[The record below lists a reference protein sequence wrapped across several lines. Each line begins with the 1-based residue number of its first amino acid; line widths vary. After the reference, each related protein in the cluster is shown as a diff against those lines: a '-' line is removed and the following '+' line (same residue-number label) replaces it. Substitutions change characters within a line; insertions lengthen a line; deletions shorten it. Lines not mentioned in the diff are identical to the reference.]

1 MSILSR
7 MLAGATAALP
17 VGASADSYGKYDS
30 PPYTVEQRIGEI
42 EIRQYAPH
50 ILAEVTVSG
59 DRSGALNRGFQVLA
73 GYIFGGNT
81 SRAKVAMTS
90 PVAQSE
96 RIDMTSPVGQSG
108 RDGYWTVTFMM
119 PSDYTMETLPTP
131 DSPAIRLVEAGG
143 DRQAVLIYSGRP
155 TTSAVEAHETE
166 LREALETAGI
176 SYREPAQYYY
186 YDAPMT
192 PPWQRRNEVSFI
204 LD

>member
-7 MLAGATAALP
+7 LLTSPAASLP
-17 VGASADSYGKYDS
+17 VGASSDSYGKYDS
-30 PPYTVEQRIGEI
+30 PPYTIERRIGEV
-42 EIRQYAPH
+42 EIRRYAPH

-59 DRSGALNRGFQVLA
+59 DRTGALNRGFQILA

-81 SRAKVAMTS
+81 SKAKVAMTA

-96 RIDMTSPVGQSG
+96 RIDMSSPVGQTG
-108 RDGYWTVTFMM
+108 RDGCWTVTFMM
-119 PSDYTMETLPTP
+119 PSDYAIETLPTP
-131 DSPAIRLVEAGG
+131 DNLDIRFVEADG

-155 TTSAVEAHETE
+155 TAGAIDARETE
-166 LREALETAGI
+166 LRLALDEAAI
-176 SYREPAQYYY
+176 AYREPARHYY

-192 PPWQRRNEVSFI
+192 PPWLRRNEISFS